1 MKKIISAFLSVIM
14 LVSLC
19 LLASC
24 NSTRPKDAGELFFDE
39 GGADRFTQ
47 SIIETMGIDTSD
59 KSITNADIT
68 ASGKS
73 LKAEY
78 GLSIDNLSV
87 SGFRLFAS
95 PVTINATA
103 LYDSASKSA
112 SGSLSYGYDTDSV
125 SLLYALDAKNALLK
139 LDGITDKY
147 VKVDL
152 SEIIAAAESS
162 AEVSAENSETS
173 SPFPALDPA
182 KVTETQAELTV
193 NGVTNKVRCLEYVI
207 KGEEL
212 ASIVHSFA
220 DALEKELASNEQ
232 LAMLITR
239 FDTEGK
245 ISAAFDKIRNYQPK
259 DSESVSIKRY
269 FDVNTPAGCE
279 LSVKLSDLSASAK
292 YITVSDENGIYAEFE
307 ATAADD
313 GKTVFSVTGSGS
325 SSKDGAFALE
335 ATVNAGDEPVKLK
348 LSGKTEK
355 TDAGKT
361 TTLELSVGSGAVSI
375 NIPTTVTVA
384 KSDSEGFDVTVST
397 EISIPSA
404 FSVKLSASCKLL
416 YTDDKPVLP
425 ADSEVGTE
433 TVEDVL
439 ASNEVNAAIMNK
451 LDKTIAVIRGLID
464 IGDNDFDSDF

>member
-1 MKKIISAFLSVIM
+1 MKKITSAFLSVIM

-78 GLSIDNLSV
+78 GLSLDNLSV

-245 ISAAFDKIRNYQPK
+245 IGAAFDKIRNYQPK

-279 LSVKLSDLSASAK
+279 LNAMLADVNVTAK
-292 YITVSDENGIYAEFE
+292 YIIVSDDKGTYAAFE
-307 ATAADD
+307 AKVTAE
-313 GKTVFSVTGSGS
+313 GETVSVTGSGS

-361 TTLELSVGSGAVSI
+361 TTLDLSVGSGAVSI

-404 FSVKLSASCKLL
+404 FSVKLSASCKLV

-451 LDKTIAVIRGLID
+451 LGKTIAVIRGLID
-464 IGDNDFDSDF
+464 IGDIDFDSGF

>member
-1 MKKIISAFLSVIM
+1 MKKITSAFLSVIM

-24 NSTRPKDAGELFFDE
+24 NSTQPKEAGELFFDE

-47 SIIETMGIDTSD
+47 SIMETMGIDTSD
-59 KSITNADIT
+59 KSITNADVT

-87 SGFRLFAS
+87 GGFRLFAS
-95 PVTINATA
+95 PVTINAAA

-162 AEVSAENSETS
+162 ADVSGAEAS
-173 SPFPALDPA
+173 FPSLDP
-182 KVTETQAELTV
+182 KNVTETEAELTV
-193 NGVTNKVRCLEYVI
+193 SGVTNKVRCLEYVI

-212 ASIVHSFA
+212 ASIVHSFP
-220 DALEKELASNEQ
+220 DMIEKELASNEQ

-239 FDTEGK
+239 FDPEGE
-245 ISAAFDKIRNYQPK
+245 IGAAFDKIRNYQPK

-279 LSVKLSDLSASAK
+279 LNVMIADVNVTVK
-292 YITVSDENGIYAEFE
+292 YTTVSDDKGVYAAFE
-307 ATAADD
+307 AKVTAE
-313 GKTVFSVTGSGS
+313 GETVFVTGSGS
-325 SSKDGAFALE
+325 SSKDGTFALE
-335 ATVNAGDEPVKLK
+335 VTVNAGDEPIKLK

-361 TTLELSVGSGAVSI
+361 TTLDLSVGSGAVSI

-404 FSVKLSASCKLL
+404 FSVKLSASCKLV

-451 LDKTIAVIRGLID
+451 LDKTIAVIRGLFSID
-464 IGDNDFDSDF
+464 DNDFDSGF

>member
-1 MKKIISAFLSVIM
+1 MKKITSAFLSVIM

-24 NSTRPKDAGELFFDE
+24 NSTQPKEAGELFFDE

-47 SIIETMGIDTSD
+47 SIMETMGIDTSD
-59 KSITNADIT
+59 KSITNADVT

-78 GLSIDNLSV
+78 GLSLDNLSV
-87 SGFRLFAS
+87 GGIRLFAS
-95 PVTINATA
+95 PVTINAAA

-125 SLLYALDAKNALLK
+125 SLLYALNTKNALLK

-162 AEVSAENSETS
+162 ADVSGAEAS
-173 SPFPALDPA
+173 FPSLDP
-182 KVTETQAELTV
+182 KNVTETEAELTV

-212 ASIVHSFA
+212 ASIVHSFP
-220 DALEKELASNEQ
+220 DMIEKELASNEQ

-239 FDTEGK
+239 FDPEGE
-245 ISAAFDKIRNYQPK
+245 IGAAFDKIRNYQPK

-279 LSVKLSDLSASAK
+279 LNVMIADVNVTVK
-292 YITVSDENGIYAEFE
+292 YTTVSDDKGVYAAFE
-307 ATAADD
+307 AKVTAE
-313 GKTVFSVTGSGS
+313 GETVSVTGSGS
-325 SSKDGAFALE
+325 SSKDGTFALE
-335 ATVNAGDEPVKLK
+335 VTVNADDEPIKLK

-361 TTLELSVGSGAVSI
+361 TTLDLSVGSGAVRI

-404 FSVKLSASCKLL
+404 FSVKLSASCKLV

-425 ADSEVGTE
+425 ADSEVSTE

-439 ASNEVNAAIMNK
+439 ASNEVNAALMNK
-451 LDKTIAVIRGLID
+451 LDKTIAVIRGLFSID
-464 IGDNDFDSDF
+464 DNDFDSGF

>member
-1 MKKIISAFLSVIM
+1 MKKITSAFLSVIM

-24 NSTRPKDAGELFFDE
+24 NSTQPKEAGELFFDE

-47 SIIETMGIDTSD
+47 SIMETMGIDTSD
-59 KSITNADIT
+59 KSITNADVT

-78 GLSIDNLSV
+78 GLSLDNLSV
-87 SGFRLFAS
+87 GGIRLFAS
-95 PVTINATA
+95 PVTINAAA

-125 SLLYALDAKNALLK
+125 SLLYALNTKNALLK

-162 AEVSAENSETS
+162 AYVSGAEASVPS
-173 SPFPALDPA
+173 LDP
-182 KVTETQAELTV
+182 KNVTETEAELTV

-212 ASIVHSFA
+212 ASIVHSFP
-220 DALEKELASNEQ
+220 DMIEKELASNEQ

-239 FDTEGK
+239 FDPEGE
-245 ISAAFDKIRNYQPK
+245 IGAAFDKTRNYQPK

-279 LSVKLSDLSASAK
+279 INVMIADVNVTVK
-292 YITVSDENGIYAEFE
+292 YTTVSDDKGVYAAFE
-307 ATAADD
+307 AKVTAE
-313 GKTVFSVTGSGS
+313 GETVSVTGSGS
-325 SSKDGAFALE
+325 SSKDGTFALE
-335 ATVNAGDEPVKLK
+335 VTVNAGDEPIKLK

-361 TTLELSVGSGAVSI
+361 TTLDLSVGSGAVSI

-404 FSVKLSASCKLL
+404 FSVKLSASCKLV

-451 LDKTIAVIRGLID
+451 LDKTIAVIRGLFSID
-464 IGDNDFDSDF
+464 DNDFDSGF

>member
-14 LVSLC
+14 LVSIC

-24 NSTRPKDAGELFFDE
+24 NSTQPKDAGELFFDE
-39 GGADRFTQ
+39 GGADRFAH

-59 KSITNADIT
+59 KSITNADVT

-87 SGFRLFAS
+87 GGVKLFNS
-95 PVTINATA
+95 PIALNATA

-162 AEVSAENSETS
+162 AEVSATEAF
-173 SPFPALDPA
+173 FPSLDP
-182 KVTETQAELTV
+182 KNVTETEAELTV
-193 NGVTNKVRCLEYVI
+193 NGVTNKVRCLEYVL

-245 ISAAFDKIRNYQPK
+245 IGAAFDKIRNYQPK

-279 LSVKLSDLSASAK
+279 LNAMLADVNVTAK
-292 YITVSDENGIYAEFE
+292 YTIVSDDKGTYAAFE
-307 ATAADD
+307 AKVTAE
-313 GKTVFSVTGSGS
+313 GETVSVTGSGS

-404 FSVKLSASCKLL
+404 FSVKLSASCKLV

-439 ASNEVNAAIMNK
+439 ASNEVTAALMNR
-451 LDKTIAVIRGLID
+451 LGKTIAVIRGLID
-464 IGDNDFDSDF
+464 IGDIDFDSGF

>member
-78 GLSIDNLSV
+78 GLSLDNLSV

-112 SGSLSYGYDTDSV
+112 SGSLSYGYATDSV

-245 ISAAFDKIRNYQPK
+245 IGAAFDKIRNYQPK
-259 DSESVSIKRY
+259 DNESVSIKRY

-279 LSVKLSDLSASAK
+279 LNAMLADVNVTAK
-292 YITVSDENGIYAEFE
+292 YTIVSDDKGTYAAFE
-307 ATAADD
+307 AKVTAE
-313 GKTVFSVTGSGS
+313 GETVSVTGSGS

-361 TTLELSVGSGAVSI
+361 TTLDLSVGSGAVSI

-404 FSVKLSASCKLL
+404 FSVKLSASCKLV

-439 ASNEVNAAIMNK
+439 ASNEVNAALMNR
-451 LDKTIAVIRGLID
+451 LGKTIAVIRGLFSID
-464 IGDNDFDSDF
+464 DNDFDSDF

>member
-24 NSTRPKDAGELFFDE
+24 NSTQPKDAGELFFDE
-39 GGADRFTQ
+39 GGADRFAQ

-59 KSITNADIT
+59 KSITNADVT

-78 GLSIDNLSV
+78 GLSLDNLSV

-95 PVTINATA
+95 PITINATA

-125 SLLYALDAKNALLK
+125 SLLYALDAKNALMK

-245 ISAAFDKIRNYQPK
+245 IGAAFDKIRNYQPK
-259 DSESVSIKRY
+259 DNESVSIKRY

-279 LSVKLSDLSASAK
+279 LNAMLADVNATAK
-292 YITVSDENGIYAEFE
+292 YTIVSDDKGTYAAFE
-307 ATAADD
+307 AKVTAE
-313 GKTVFSVTGSGS
+313 GETVSVTGSGS

-361 TTLELSVGSGAVSI
+361 TTLDLSVGSGAVSI

-404 FSVKLSASCKLL
+404 FSVKLSASCKLV

-439 ASNEVNAAIMNK
+439 ASNEVNAALMNR
-451 LDKTIAVIRGLID
+451 LGKTIAVIRGLFSID
-464 IGDNDFDSDF
+464 DNDFDSDF

>member
-1 MKKIISAFLSVIM
+1 MKKITSAFLSVIM

-24 NSTRPKDAGELFFDE
+24 NSTQPKEAGELFFDE

-59 KSITNADIT
+59 KSITNADVT

-87 SGFRLFAS
+87 SGFRLFDS

-125 SLLYALDAKNALLK
+125 SLLYALNTKNALLK

-162 AEVSAENSETS
+162 AESSTENSETS

-182 KVTETQAELTV
+182 KVTETQTELTV
-193 NGVTNKVRCLEYVI
+193 NGVTNKVRCLEYLI
-207 KGEEL
+207 G
-212 ASIVHSFA
+212 S
-220 DALEKELASNEQ
+220 KELADAVHSVADIIENELKGNNI
-232 LAMLITR
+232 LAELLKR
-239 FDTEGK
+239 ADGK
-245 ISAAFDKIRNYQPK
+245 IEIADFLTKLRRYQPNEG
-259 DSESVSIKRY
+259 DFISVKRY
-269 FDVNTPAGCE
+269 FDVNTPVGCE
-279 LSVKLSDLSASAK
+279 LNAMIADVNVTVK
-292 YITVSDENGIYAEFE
+292 YTTVSDDKGVYAAFE
-307 ATAADD
+307 AKVTAE
-313 GKTVFSVTGSGS
+313 GETVFVTGSGS
-325 SSKDGAFALE
+325 SSKDGTFALE
-335 ATVNAGDEPVKLK
+335 VTVNAGDEPIKLK

-361 TTLELSVGSGAVSI
+361 TTLDLSVGSGAVSI

-404 FSVKLSASCKLL
+404 FSVKLSASCKLV

-451 LDKTIAVIRGLID
+451 LDKTIAVIRGLFSID
-464 IGDNDFDSDF
+464 DNDFDSGF

>member
-24 NSTRPKDAGELFFDE
+24 NSTQPKDAGELFFDE
-39 GGADRFTQ
+39 GGADRFAH

-59 KSITNADIT
+59 KSITNADVT

-78 GLSIDNLSV
+78 GLSIDDLSV

-245 ISAAFDKIRNYQPK
+245 IGAAFDKIRNYQPK
-259 DSESVSIKRY
+259 DNESVSIKRY

-279 LSVKLSDLSASAK
+279 LNAMLADVNVTAK
-292 YITVSDENGIYAEFE
+292 YTIVSDDKGTYAAFE
-307 ATAADD
+307 AKVTAE
-313 GKTVFSVTGSGS
+313 GETVSVTGSGS

-361 TTLELSVGSGAVSI
+361 TTLDLSVGSGAVSI
-375 NIPTTVTVA
+375 NIPATVTVA

-404 FSVKLSASCKLL
+404 FSVKLSASCKLV

-439 ASNEVNAAIMNK
+439 ASNEVNAALMNR
-451 LDKTIAVIRGLID
+451 LGKTIAVIRGLISID
-464 IGDNDFDSDF
+464 DNDFDSDF

>member
-1 MKKIISAFLSVIM
+1 MKKITSAFLSVIM

-59 KSITNADIT
+59 KSITNADVT

-125 SLLYALDAKNALLK
+125 SLLYALDAKNALMK

-279 LSVKLSDLSASAK
+279 LNAMLADVNVTAK
-292 YITVSDENGIYAEFE
+292 YTIVSDDKGTYAAFE
-307 ATAADD
+307 AKVTAE
-313 GKTVFSVTGSGS
+313 GETVSVTGSGS

-355 TDAGKT
+355 TYAGKT
-361 TTLELSVGSGAVSI
+361 TTLDLSVGSGAVSI

-404 FSVKLSASCKLL
+404 FSVKLSASCKLV

-439 ASNEVNAAIMNK
+439 ASNEVNAALMNR
-451 LDKTIAVIRGLID
+451 LGKTIAVIRGLFSID
-464 IGDNDFDSDF
+464 DNDFDSDF

>member
-1 MKKIISAFLSVIM
+1 MKKITSAFLSVIM

-59 KSITNADIT
+59 KSITNADVT

-78 GLSIDNLSV
+78 GLSLDDLSV
-87 SGFRLFAS
+87 GGFRLFAS
-95 PVTINATA
+95 PVTINAAA

-162 AEVSAENSETS
+162 ADVSGAEAS
-173 SPFPALDPA
+173 FPSLDP
-182 KVTETQAELTV
+182 KNVTETEAELTV
-193 NGVTNKVRCLEYVI
+193 SGVTNKVRCLEYVI

-212 ASIVHSFA
+212 ASIVHSFP
-220 DALEKELASNEQ
+220 DMIEKELASNEQ

-239 FDTEGK
+239 FDPEGE
-245 ISAAFDKIRNYQPK
+245 IGAAFDKIRNYQPK

-279 LSVKLSDLSASAK
+279 LNVMIADVNVTVK
-292 YITVSDENGIYAEFE
+292 YTTVSDDKGVYAAFE
-307 ATAADD
+307 AKVTAE
-313 GKTVFSVTGSGS
+313 GETVSVTGSGS
-325 SSKDGAFALE
+325 SSKDGTFALE
-335 ATVNAGDEPVKLK
+335 VTVNAGDEPIKLK

-361 TTLELSVGSGAVSI
+361 TTLDLSVGSGAVSI

-404 FSVKLSASCKLL
+404 FSVKLSASCKLV

-451 LDKTIAVIRGLID
+451 LDKTIAVIRGLFSID
-464 IGDNDFDSDF
+464 DNDFDSGF

>member
-1 MKKIISAFLSVIM
+1 MKKITSAFLSVIM

-24 NSTRPKDAGELFFDE
+24 NSTQPKDAGELFFDE

-59 KSITNADIT
+59 KSITNADVT

-78 GLSIDNLSV
+78 GLSLDNLSV
-87 SGFRLFAS
+87 GGFRLFAS

-125 SLLYALDAKNALLK
+125 SLLYALYAKNALLK

-162 AEVSAENSETS
+162 AESSTENSETS

-182 KVTETQAELTV
+182 KVTETQTELTV

-212 ASIVHSFA
+212 ASIVHSFP
-220 DALEKELASNEQ
+220 DMIEKELASNEQ

-239 FDTEGK
+239 FDPEGK
-245 ISAAFDKIRNYQPK
+245 IDAAFDKIRNYQPK

-279 LSVKLSDLSASAK
+279 LNVMIADVNVTVK
-292 YITVSDENGIYAEFE
+292 YTTVSDDKGVYAAFE
-307 ATAADD
+307 AKVTAEDE
-313 GKTVFSVTGSGS
+313 TVSVTGSGS
-325 SSKDGAFALE
+325 SSKDGTFALE
-335 ATVNAGDEPVKLK
+335 VTVNAGDEPIKLK

-361 TTLELSVGSGAVSI
+361 TTLDLSVGSGAVSI

-404 FSVKLSASCKLL
+404 FSVKLSASCKLV

-439 ASNEVNAAIMNK
+439 ASNELNAAIMNK
-451 LDKTIAVIRGLID
+451 LDKTIAVIRGLFSID
-464 IGDNDFDSDF
+464 DNDFDSGF

>member
-1 MKKIISAFLSVIM
+1 MKKITSAFLSVIM

-24 NSTRPKDAGELFFDE
+24 NSTQPKDAGELFFDE

-47 SIIETMGIDTSD
+47 SIMETMGIDTSD
-59 KSITNADIT
+59 KSITNADVT

-78 GLSIDNLSV
+78 GLSLDNLSV
-87 SGFRLFAS
+87 GGFRLFDS

-162 AEVSAENSETS
+162 ADVSGAEAS
-173 SPFPALDPA
+173 FPSLDP
-182 KVTETQAELTV
+182 KNVTETEAELTV

-212 ASIVHSFA
+212 ASIVHSFP
-220 DALEKELASNEQ
+220 DMIEKELTSNEQ

-239 FDTEGK
+239 FDPEGE
-245 ISAAFDKIRNYQPK
+245 IGAAFDKIRNYQPK

-279 LSVKLSDLSASAK
+279 LNVMIADVNVTVK
-292 YITVSDENGIYAEFE
+292 YTTVSDDKGVYAEFE
-307 ATAADD
+307 AKVTAE
-313 GKTVFSVTGSGS
+313 GETVFVTGSGS
-325 SSKDGAFALE
+325 SSKDGTFALE
-335 ATVNAGDEPVKLK
+335 VTVNADDEPIKLK

-361 TTLELSVGSGAVSI
+361 TTLDLSVGSGAVSI

-404 FSVKLSASCKLL
+404 FSVKLSASCKLV

-451 LDKTIAVIRGLID
+451 LDKTIAVIRGLFSID
-464 IGDNDFDSDF
+464 DNDFDSGF

>member
-24 NSTRPKDAGELFFDE
+24 NSTQPKDAGELFFDE

-125 SLLYALDAKNALLK
+125 SLLYALDAKNALMK

-279 LSVKLSDLSASAK
+279 LNAMLADVNVTAK
-292 YITVSDENGIYAEFE
+292 YTIVSDDKGTYAAFE
-307 ATAADD
+307 AKVTAE
-313 GKTVFSVTGSGS
+313 GETVSVTGSGS

-451 LDKTIAVIRGLID
+451 LDKTIAVIRELFSID
-464 IGDNDFDSDF
+464 DNDFDSDF

>member
-1 MKKIISAFLSVIM
+1 MKKITSAFLSVIM

-24 NSTRPKDAGELFFDE
+24 NSTQPKEAGELFFDE

-47 SIIETMGIDTSD
+47 SIMETMGIDTSD
-59 KSITNADIT
+59 KSITNADVT

-78 GLSIDNLSV
+78 GLSLDNLSV
-87 SGFRLFAS
+87 GGIRLFAS
-95 PVTINATA
+95 PVTINAAA

-162 AEVSAENSETS
+162 ADVSGAEAS
-173 SPFPALDPA
+173 FPSLDP
-182 KVTETQAELTV
+182 KNVTETEAELTV
-193 NGVTNKVRCLEYVI
+193 SGVTNKVRCLEYVI

-212 ASIVHSFA
+212 ASIVHSFP
-220 DALEKELASNEQ
+220 DMIEKELASNEQ

-239 FDTEGK
+239 FDPEGE
-245 ISAAFDKIRNYQPK
+245 IGAAFDKIRNYQPK

-279 LSVKLSDLSASAK
+279 LNVMIADVNVTVK
-292 YITVSDENGIYAEFE
+292 YTTVSDDKGVYAAFE
-307 ATAADD
+307 AKVTAE
-313 GKTVFSVTGSGS
+313 GETVFVTGSGS
-325 SSKDGAFALE
+325 SSKDGTFALE
-335 ATVNAGDEPVKLK
+335 VTVNAGDEPIKLK

-361 TTLELSVGSGAVSI
+361 TTLDLSVGSGAVSI

-404 FSVKLSASCKLL
+404 FSVKLSASCKLV

-451 LDKTIAVIRGLID
+451 LDKTIAVIRGLFSID
-464 IGDNDFDSDF
+464 DNDFDSGF

>member
-24 NSTRPKDAGELFFDE
+24 NSTQPKDAGELFFDE
-39 GGADRFTQ
+39 GGADRFAQ

-59 KSITNADIT
+59 KSITNADVT

-78 GLSIDNLSV
+78 GLSLDNLSV
-87 SGFRLFAS
+87 GGFRLFAS
-95 PVTINATA
+95 PVTINAAA

-162 AEVSAENSETS
+162 ADVSGAEAS
-173 SPFPALDPA
+173 FPSLDP
-182 KVTETQAELTV
+182 KNVTETEAELTV

-212 ASIVHSFA
+212 ASIVHSFP
-220 DALEKELASNEQ
+220 DMIEKELASNEQ

-239 FDTEGK
+239 FDPDGEIG
-245 ISAAFDKIRNYQPK
+245 AAFDKIRNYQPK

-279 LSVKLSDLSASAK
+279 LNVMIADVNVTVK
-292 YITVSDENGIYAEFE
+292 YTTVSDDKGVYAAFE
-307 ATAADD
+307 AKVTAE
-313 GKTVFSVTGSGS
+313 GENVSVTGSGS
-325 SSKDGAFALE
+325 SSKDGTFALE
-335 ATVNAGDEPVKLK
+335 VTVNAGDEPIKLK

-361 TTLELSVGSGAVSI
+361 TTLDLSVGSGAVSI

-384 KSDSEGFDVTVST
+384 KSDSEGFDITVST

-404 FSVKLSASCKLL
+404 FSVKLSASCKLV

-451 LDKTIAVIRGLID
+451 LDKTIAVIRGLFSID
-464 IGDNDFDSDF
+464 DNDFDSGF

>member
-1 MKKIISAFLSVIM
+1 MKKITSAFLSVIM

-24 NSTRPKDAGELFFDE
+24 NSTQPKDAGELFFDE

-78 GLSIDNLSV
+78 GLSLDNLSV

-125 SLLYALDAKNALLK
+125 SLLYALDAKNALMK

-182 KVTETQAELTV
+182 KVTEAQAELTV

-245 ISAAFDKIRNYQPK
+245 IGAAFDKIRNYQPK
-259 DSESVSIKRY
+259 DNESVSIKRY

-279 LSVKLSDLSASAK
+279 LNAMLADVNATAK
-292 YITVSDENGIYAEFE
+292 YTIVSDDKGTYAAFE
-307 ATAADD
+307 AKVTAE
-313 GKTVFSVTGSGS
+313 GETVSVTGSGS

-361 TTLELSVGSGAVSI
+361 TTLDLSVGSGAVSI
-375 NIPTTVTVA
+375 NIPATVTVA

-404 FSVKLSASCKLL
+404 FSVKLSASCKLV

-439 ASNEVNAAIMNK
+439 ASNEVNAALMNR
-451 LDKTIAVIRGLID
+451 LGKTIAVIRGLFSID
-464 IGDNDFDSDF
+464 DNDFDSDF

>member
-1 MKKIISAFLSVIM
+1 MKKITSAFLSVIM

-24 NSTRPKDAGELFFDE
+24 NSTQPKDAGELFFDE

-59 KSITNADIT
+59 KSITNADVT

-87 SGFRLFAS
+87 GGVKLFNS
-95 PVTINATA
+95 PIALNATA
-103 LYDSASKSA
+103 LYDSASKAA
-112 SGSLSYGYDTDSV
+112 SGSLCYGYDTDSV

-162 AEVSAENSETS
+162 AEVSATEAF
-173 SPFPALDPA
+173 FPSLDP
-182 KVTETQAELTV
+182 KNVTETEAELTV

-245 ISAAFDKIRNYQPK
+245 IGAAFDKIRNYQPK
-259 DSESVSIKRY
+259 DNESVSIKRY

-279 LSVKLSDLSASAK
+279 LNAMLADVNVTAK
-292 YITVSDENGIYAEFE
+292 YTIVSDDKGTYAAFE
-307 ATAADD
+307 AKVTAE
-313 GKTVFSVTGSGS
+313 GETVSVTGSGS

-397 EISIPSA
+397 EISIPST
-404 FSVKLSASCKLL
+404 FSVKLSASCKLV

-439 ASNEVNAAIMNK
+439 ASNEVTAALMNR
-451 LDKTIAVIRGLID
+451 LGKTIAVIRGLID
-464 IGDNDFDSDF
+464 TGDIVFDSGF

>member
-1 MKKIISAFLSVIM
+1 MKKITSAFLSVIM

-24 NSTRPKDAGELFFDE
+24 NSTQPKDAGELFFDE

-47 SIIETMGIDTSD
+47 SIMETMGIDTSD
-59 KSITNADIT
+59 KSITNADVT

-78 GLSIDNLSV
+78 GLSIDNMSV
-87 SGFRLFAS
+87 GGFQLFAS

-162 AEVSAENSETS
+162 ADVSGAEAS
-173 SPFPALDPA
+173 FPSLDP
-182 KVTETQAELTV
+182 KNVTETEAELTV

-212 ASIVHSFA
+212 ASIVHSFP
-220 DALEKELASNEQ
+220 DMIEKELASNEQ

-239 FDTEGK
+239 FDPEGE
-245 ISAAFDKIRNYQPK
+245 IGAAFDKIRNYQPK

-279 LSVKLSDLSASAK
+279 LNVMIADVNVTVK
-292 YITVSDENGIYAEFE
+292 YTTVSDDKGVYAAFE
-307 ATAADD
+307 AKVTAE
-313 GKTVFSVTGSGS
+313 GETVSVTGSGS
-325 SSKDGAFALE
+325 SSKDGTFALE
-335 ATVNAGDEPVKLK
+335 VTVNADDEPIKLK

-361 TTLELSVGSGAVSI
+361 TTLDLSVGSGAVSI

-404 FSVKLSASCKLL
+404 FSVKLSASCKLV

-451 LDKTIAVIRGLID
+451 LDKTIAVIRGLFSID
-464 IGDNDFDSDF
+464 DNDFDSGF

>member
-59 KSITNADIT
+59 KSITNADVT

-220 DALEKELASNEQ
+220 DALEKELVSNEQ

-279 LSVKLSDLSASAK
+279 LNAMLADVNVTAK
-292 YITVSDENGIYAEFE
+292 YTIVSDDKGTYAAFE
-307 ATAADD
+307 AKVTAE
-313 GKTVFSVTGSGS
+313 GETVSVTGSGS

-451 LDKTIAVIRGLID
+451 LDKTIAVIRGLFSID
-464 IGDNDFDSDF
+464 DNDFDSDF

>member
-1 MKKIISAFLSVIM
+1 MKKITSAFLSVIM

-24 NSTRPKDAGELFFDE
+24 NSTQPKEAGELFFDE

-47 SIIETMGIDTSD
+47 SIMETMGIDTSD
-59 KSITNADIT
+59 KSITNADVT

-78 GLSIDNLSV
+78 GLSLDDLSV
-87 SGFRLFAS
+87 GGFRLFAS

-125 SLLYALDAKNALLK
+125 SLLYALNTKNALLK

-162 AEVSAENSETS
+162 ADVSGAEAS
-173 SPFPALDPA
+173 FPSLDP
-182 KVTETQAELTV
+182 KNVTETEAELTV

-212 ASIVHSFA
+212 ASIVHSFP
-220 DALEKELASNEQ
+220 DMIEKELASNEQ

-239 FDTEGK
+239 FDPEGE
-245 ISAAFDKIRNYQPK
+245 IGAAFDKIRNYQPK

-279 LSVKLSDLSASAK
+279 LNVMIADVNVTVK
-292 YITVSDENGIYAEFE
+292 YTTVSDDKGVYAAFE
-307 ATAADD
+307 AKVTAE
-313 GKTVFSVTGSGS
+313 GETVFVTGSGS
-325 SSKDGAFALE
+325 SSKDGTFALE
-335 ATVNAGDEPVKLK
+335 VTVNAGDEPIKLK

-361 TTLELSVGSGAVSI
+361 TTLDLSVGSGAVSI

-404 FSVKLSASCKLL
+404 FSVKLSASCKLV

-451 LDKTIAVIRGLID
+451 LDKTIAVIRGLFSID
-464 IGDNDFDSDF
+464 DNDFDSGF

>member
-24 NSTRPKDAGELFFDE
+24 NSTQPKDAGELFFDE

-245 ISAAFDKIRNYQPK
+245 IGAAFDKIRNYQPK
-259 DSESVSIKRY
+259 DNESVSIKRY

-279 LSVKLSDLSASAK
+279 LNAMLADVNVTAK
-292 YITVSDENGIYAEFE
+292 YTIVSDDKGTYAAFE
-307 ATAADD
+307 AKVTAE
-313 GKTVFSVTGSGS
+313 GETVSVTGSGS

-361 TTLELSVGSGAVSI
+361 TTLDLSVGSGAVSI

-404 FSVKLSASCKLL
+404 FSVKLSASCKLV

-439 ASNEVNAAIMNK
+439 ASNEVNAALMNK
-451 LDKTIAVIRGLID
+451 LGKTIAVIRGLISID
-464 IGDNDFDSDF
+464 DNDFDSDF

>member
-1 MKKIISAFLSVIM
+1 M
-14 LVSLC
+14 
-19 LLASC
+19 
-24 NSTRPKDAGELFFDE
+24 
-39 GGADRFTQ
+39 
-47 SIIETMGIDTSD
+47 
-59 KSITNADIT
+59 
-68 ASGKS
+68 
-73 LKAEY
+73 
-78 GLSIDNLSV
+78 
-87 SGFRLFAS
+87 
-95 PVTINATA
+95 
-103 LYDSASKSA
+103 
-112 SGSLSYGYDTDSV
+112 
-125 SLLYALDAKNALLK
+125 DAKNALLK

-279 LSVKLSDLSASAK
+279 LNAMLADVNVTAK
-292 YITVSDENGIYAEFE
+292 YTIVSDDKGTYAAFE
-307 ATAADD
+307 AKVTAE
-313 GKTVFSVTGSGS
+313 GETVSVTGSGS

-361 TTLELSVGSGAVSI
+361 TTLDLSVGSGAVSI
-375 NIPTTVTVA
+375 NIPATVTVA

-397 EISIPSA
+397 EISIPSS
-404 FSVKLSASCKLL
+404 FSVKLSASCKLV

-439 ASNEVNAAIMNK
+439 ASNEVTAALMNR
-451 LDKTIAVIRGLID
+451 LGKTIAVIRGLID
-464 IGDNDFDSDF
+464 IGDIDFDSGF

>member
-59 KSITNADIT
+59 KSITNADVT

-95 PVTINATA
+95 PVTIKATA

-279 LSVKLSDLSASAK
+279 LNAMLADVNVTAK
-292 YITVSDENGIYAEFE
+292 YTIVSDDKGTYAAFE
-307 ATAADD
+307 AKVTAE
-313 GKTVFSVTGSGS
+313 GETVSVTGSGS

-451 LDKTIAVIRGLID
+451 LDKTIAVIRGLFSID
-464 IGDNDFDSDF
+464 DNDFDSDF

>member
-24 NSTRPKDAGELFFDE
+24 NSTQPKDAGELFFDE
-39 GGADRFTQ
+39 GGADRFAQ

-59 KSITNADIT
+59 KSIPNADVH

-73 LKAEY
+73 LKAED
-78 GLSIDNLSV
+78 GLSLDNLSV

-125 SLLYALDAKNALLK
+125 SLLYALDAKNALMK

-245 ISAAFDKIRNYQPK
+245 IGAAFDKIRNYQPK
-259 DSESVSIKRY
+259 DNESVSIKRY

-279 LSVKLSDLSASAK
+279 LNAMLADVNVTAK
-292 YITVSDENGIYAEFE
+292 YTIVSDDKGTYAAFE
-307 ATAADD
+307 AKVTAE
-313 GKTVFSVTGSGS
+313 GETVSVTGSGS

-361 TTLELSVGSGAVSI
+361 TTLDLSVGSGAVSI
-375 NIPTTVTVA
+375 NIPATVTVA

-404 FSVKLSASCKLL
+404 FSVKLSASCKLV

-451 LDKTIAVIRGLID
+451 LGKTIAVIRGLID
-464 IGDNDFDSDF
+464 IGDIDFDSGF

>member
-1 MKKIISAFLSVIM
+1 MKKITSAFLSVIM

-59 KSITNADIT
+59 KSITNADVT

-78 GLSIDNLSV
+78 GLSLDNLSV

-259 DSESVSIKRY
+259 DNESVSIKRY

-279 LSVKLSDLSASAK
+279 LNAMLADVNVTAK
-292 YITVSDENGIYAEFE
+292 YTIVSDDKGTYAAFE
-307 ATAADD
+307 AKVTAE
-313 GKTVFSVTGSGS
+313 GETVSVTGSGS

-361 TTLELSVGSGAVSI
+361 TTLDLSVGSGAVSI
-375 NIPTTVTVA
+375 NIPATVTVA

-404 FSVKLSASCKLL
+404 FSVKLSASCKLV

-439 ASNEVNAAIMNK
+439 ASNEVNAALMNR
-451 LDKTIAVIRGLID
+451 LGKTIAVIRGLID

>member
-1 MKKIISAFLSVIM
+1 MKKITSAFLSVIM

-24 NSTRPKDAGELFFDE
+24 NSTQPKEAGELFFDE

-47 SIIETMGIDTSD
+47 SIMETMGIDTSD
-59 KSITNADIT
+59 KSITNADVT

-78 GLSIDNLSV
+78 GLSLDNLSV
-87 SGFRLFAS
+87 GGFRLFAS

-125 SLLYALDAKNALLK
+125 SLLYALNTKNALLK

-162 AEVSAENSETS
+162 TENSETS

-182 KVTETQAELTV
+182 KVTETQTELTV

-212 ASIVHSFA
+212 ASIVHSFP
-220 DALEKELASNEQ
+220 DMIEKELASNEQ

-239 FDTEGK
+239 FDPEGE
-245 ISAAFDKIRNYQPK
+245 IGAAFDKIRNYQPK

-269 FDVNTPAGCE
+269 FDVNTPVGCE
-279 LSVKLSDLSASAK
+279 LNAMLADVNVTVK
-292 YITVSDENGIYAEFE
+292 YTTVSDDKGVYAAFE
-307 ATAADD
+307 AKVTAE
-313 GKTVFSVTGSGS
+313 GETVSVTGSGS

-348 LSGKTEK
+348 LSGKDEK

-361 TTLELSVGSGAVSI
+361 TTLDLSVGSGAVSI

-384 KSDSEGFDVTVST
+384 KSDSEGFYVTVST
-397 EISIPSA
+397 EISIPST
-404 FSVKLSASCKLL
+404 FFVKLSASCKLL

-451 LDKTIAVIRGLID
+451 LDKTIAVIRGLFSID
-464 IGDNDFDSDF
+464 DNDFDSGF

>member
-1 MKKIISAFLSVIM
+1 MKKITSAFLSVIM

-24 NSTRPKDAGELFFDE
+24 NSTRPKDADELFFDE

-47 SIIETMGIDTSD
+47 SIMETMGIDTSD
-59 KSITNADIT
+59 KSITNADVT

-78 GLSIDNLSV
+78 GLSLDNLSV
-87 SGFRLFAS
+87 GGFRLFDS

-125 SLLYALDAKNALLK
+125 SLLYALNTKNALLK

-152 SEIIAAAESS
+152 SEIIASAESS
-162 AEVSAENSETS
+162 ADVSGAEAS
-173 SPFPALDPA
+173 FPSLDPA
-182 KVTETQAELTV
+182 KVTETQTELTV

-212 ASIVHSFA
+212 ASIVHSFP
-220 DALEKELASNEQ
+220 DMIEKELASNEQ

-239 FDTEGK
+239 FDPEGE
-245 ISAAFDKIRNYQPK
+245 IGAAFDKIRNYQPK

-279 LSVKLSDLSASAK
+279 LNAMIADVNVTVK
-292 YITVSDENGIYAEFE
+292 YTTVSDDKGVYAAFE
-307 ATAADD
+307 AKVTAE
-313 GKTVFSVTGSGS
+313 GENVSVTGSGS
-325 SSKDGAFALE
+325 SSKDGTFALE
-335 ATVNAGDEPVKLK
+335 VTVNAGDEPIKLK

-361 TTLELSVGSGAVSI
+361 TTLDLSVGSGAVSI

-404 FSVKLSASCKLL
+404 FSVKLSASCKLV

-439 ASNEVNAAIMNK
+439 SSNEVNAAIMNK
-451 LDKTIAVIRGLID
+451 LDKTIAVIRGLFSID
-464 IGDNDFDSDF
+464 DNDFDSGF

>member
-1 MKKIISAFLSVIM
+1 MKKITSAFLSVIM

-24 NSTRPKDAGELFFDE
+24 NSTQPKEAGELFFDE

-47 SIIETMGIDTSD
+47 SIMETMGIDTSD
-59 KSITNADIT
+59 KSITNADVT

-78 GLSIDNLSV
+78 GLSLDNLSV
-87 SGFRLFAS
+87 GGIRLFAS
-95 PVTINATA
+95 PVTINAAA

-162 AEVSAENSETS
+162 ADVSGAEAS
-173 SPFPALDPA
+173 FPSLDP
-182 KVTETQAELTV
+182 KNVTETEAELTV
-193 NGVTNKVRCLEYVI
+193 SGVTNKVRCLEYVI

-212 ASIVHSFA
+212 ASIVHSFP
-220 DALEKELASNEQ
+220 DMIEKELASNEQ

-239 FDTEGK
+239 FDPEGE
-245 ISAAFDKIRNYQPK
+245 IGAAFDKIRNYQPK

-279 LSVKLSDLSASAK
+279 LNVMIADVNVTVK
-292 YITVSDENGIYAEFE
+292 YTTVSDDKGVYAAFE
-307 ATAADD
+307 AKVTAE
-313 GKTVFSVTGSGS
+313 GETVSVTGSGS
-325 SSKDGAFALE
+325 NSKDGTFALE
-335 ATVNAGDEPVKLK
+335 VTVNAGDEPIKLK

-361 TTLELSVGSGAVSI
+361 TTLDLSVGSGAVSI

-404 FSVKLSASCKLL
+404 FSVKLSASCKLV

-451 LDKTIAVIRGLID
+451 LDKTIAVIRGLFSID
-464 IGDNDFDSDF
+464 DNDFDSGF

>member
-1 MKKIISAFLSVIM
+1 MKKITSAFLSVIM
-14 LVSLC
+14 LISLC

-24 NSTRPKDAGELFFDE
+24 NSTQPKDAGELFFDE
-39 GGADRFTQ
+39 GGADRFAQ

-78 GLSIDNLSV
+78 GLSLDNLSV

-125 SLLYALDAKNALLK
+125 SLLYALDAKNALMK

-245 ISAAFDKIRNYQPK
+245 IGAAFDKIRNYQPK
-259 DSESVSIKRY
+259 DNESVSIKRY

-279 LSVKLSDLSASAK
+279 LNAMLADVNVTAK
-292 YITVSDENGIYAEFE
+292 YTIVSDDKGTYAAFE
-307 ATAADD
+307 AKVTAE
-313 GKTVFSVTGSGS
+313 GETVSVTGSGS

-361 TTLELSVGSGAVSI
+361 TTLDLSVGSGAVSI
-375 NIPTTVTVA
+375 NIPATVTVA

-404 FSVKLSASCKLL
+404 FSVKLSASCKLV

-439 ASNEVNAAIMNK
+439 ASNEVNAALMNR
-451 LDKTIAVIRGLID
+451 LGKTIAVIRGLID

>member
-1 MKKIISAFLSVIM
+1 MKKITSAFLSVIM

-39 GGADRFTQ
+39 GGADRFAQ

-59 KSITNADIT
+59 KSITNADVT

-78 GLSIDNLSV
+78 GLSLDNLSV

-173 SPFPALDPA
+173 SSFPALDPA

-245 ISAAFDKIRNYQPK
+245 IGAAFDKIRNYQPK
-259 DSESVSIKRY
+259 DNESVSIKRY

-279 LSVKLSDLSASAK
+279 LNAMLADVNVTAK
-292 YITVSDENGIYAEFE
+292 YTIVSDDKGTYAAFE
-307 ATAADD
+307 AKVTAE
-313 GKTVFSVTGSGS
+313 GETVSVTGSGS

-361 TTLELSVGSGAVSI
+361 TTLDLSVGSGAVSI

-404 FSVKLSASCKLL
+404 FSVKLSASCKLV

-439 ASNEVNAAIMNK
+439 ASNEVTAALMNR
-451 LDKTIAVIRGLID
+451 LGKTIAVIRGLID
-464 IGDNDFDSDF
+464 IGDIDFDSGF

>member
-1 MKKIISAFLSVIM
+1 MKKITSAFLGVIM

-24 NSTRPKDAGELFFDE
+24 NSTQPKDAGELFFDE
-39 GGADRFTQ
+39 GGADRFAH

-59 KSITNADIT
+59 KSITNADVT

-87 SGFRLFAS
+87 GGIRLFAS

-162 AEVSAENSETS
+162 AEVSATEAF
-173 SPFPALDPA
+173 FPSLDP
-182 KVTETQAELTV
+182 KNVTETEAELTV

-245 ISAAFDKIRNYQPK
+245 IGAAFDKIRNYQPK
-259 DSESVSIKRY
+259 DNESVSIKRY

-279 LSVKLSDLSASAK
+279 LNAMLADVNVTAK
-292 YITVSDENGIYAEFE
+292 YTIVSDDKGTYAAFE
-307 ATAADD
+307 AKVTAE
-313 GKTVFSVTGSGS
+313 GKTVSVTGSGS

-404 FSVKLSASCKLL
+404 FSVKLSASCKLV

-439 ASNEVNAAIMNK
+439 ASNEVNAALMNR
-451 LDKTIAVIRGLID
+451 LGKTIAVIRGLID
-464 IGDNDFDSDF
+464 IGDIDFDSGF

>member
-59 KSITNADIT
+59 KSITNADVT

-245 ISAAFDKIRNYQPK
+245 IGAAFDKIRNYQPK
-259 DSESVSIKRY
+259 DNESVSIKRY

-279 LSVKLSDLSASAK
+279 LNAMLADVNVTAK
-292 YITVSDENGIYAEFE
+292 YTIVSDDKGTYAAFE
-307 ATAADD
+307 AKVTAE
-313 GKTVFSVTGSGS
+313 GKTVSVTGSGS

-404 FSVKLSASCKLL
+404 FSVKLSASCKLV

-439 ASNEVNAAIMNK
+439 ASNEVNAALMNR
-451 LDKTIAVIRGLID
+451 LGKTIAVIRGLID
-464 IGDNDFDSDF
+464 IGDIDFDSGF

>member
-1 MKKIISAFLSVIM
+1 MKKITSAFLSVIM

-24 NSTRPKDAGELFFDE
+24 NSTQPKDAGELFFDE

-47 SIIETMGIDTSD
+47 SIMETMGIDTSD
-59 KSITNADIT
+59 KSITNADVT

-78 GLSIDNLSV
+78 GLSLDNLSV
-87 SGFRLFAS
+87 GGFRLFDS
-95 PVTINATA
+95 PVTINAAA

-125 SLLYALDAKNALLK
+125 SLLYALNTKNALLK

-162 AEVSAENSETS
+162 ADVSGAEAS
-173 SPFPALDPA
+173 FPSLDPA
-182 KVTETQAELTV
+182 KVTETQTELTV

-212 ASIVHSFA
+212 ASIVHSFP
-220 DALEKELASNEQ
+220 DMIEKELASNEQ

-239 FDTEGK
+239 FDPEGE
-245 ISAAFDKIRNYQPK
+245 IGAAFDKIRNYQPK

-279 LSVKLSDLSASAK
+279 LNVMIADVNVTVK
-292 YITVSDENGIYAEFE
+292 YTTVSDDKGVYAAFE
-307 ATAADD
+307 AKVTAE
-313 GKTVFSVTGSGS
+313 GETVSVTGSGS
-325 SSKDGAFALE
+325 SSKDGTFALE
-335 ATVNAGDEPVKLK
+335 VTVNAGDEPIKLK

-361 TTLELSVGSGAVSI
+361 TTLDLSVGSGAVSI

-404 FSVKLSASCKLL
+404 FSVKLSASCKLV

-425 ADSEVGTE
+425 ADSEVSTE

-439 ASNEVNAAIMNK
+439 ASNEVNAALMNK
-451 LDKTIAVIRGLID
+451 LDKTIAVIRGLFSID
-464 IGDNDFDSDF
+464 DNDFDSGF

>member
-1 MKKIISAFLSVIM
+1 MKKITSAFLSVIM

-24 NSTRPKDAGELFFDE
+24 NSTQPKDAGELFFDE
-39 GGADRFTQ
+39 GGADRFAH

-59 KSITNADIT
+59 KSITNADVT

-87 SGFRLFAS
+87 GGVKLFNS
-95 PVTINATA
+95 PIALNATA

-162 AEVSAENSETS
+162 AEVSATEAF
-173 SPFPALDPA
+173 FPSLDP
-182 KVTETQAELTV
+182 KNVTETEAELTV
-193 NGVTNKVRCLEYVI
+193 NGVTNKVRCLEYVL

-245 ISAAFDKIRNYQPK
+245 IGAAFDKIRNYQPK
-259 DSESVSIKRY
+259 DNESVSIKRY

-279 LSVKLSDLSASAK
+279 LNAMLADVNVTAK
-292 YITVSDENGIYAEFE
+292 YTIVSDDKGTYAAFE
-307 ATAADD
+307 AKVTAE
-313 GKTVFSVTGSGS
+313 GETVSVTGSGS

-404 FSVKLSASCKLL
+404 FSVKLSASCKLV

-439 ASNEVNAAIMNK
+439 ASNEVTAALMNR
-451 LDKTIAVIRGLID
+451 LGKTIAVIRGLID
-464 IGDNDFDSDF
+464 IGDIDFDSGF

>member
-24 NSTRPKDAGELFFDE
+24 NSTQPKDAGELFFDE

-59 KSITNADIT
+59 KSITNADVT

-245 ISAAFDKIRNYQPK
+245 IGAAFDKIRNYQPK

-279 LSVKLSDLSASAK
+279 LNAMLADVNVTAK
-292 YITVSDENGIYAEFE
+292 YTIVSDDKGTYAAFE
-307 ATAADD
+307 AKVTAE
-313 GKTVFSVTGSGS
+313 GETVSVTGSGS

-361 TTLELSVGSGAVSI
+361 TTLDLSVGSGAVSI

-404 FSVKLSASCKLL
+404 FSVKLSASCKLV

-439 ASNEVNAAIMNK
+439 ASNEVNAALMNR
-451 LDKTIAVIRGLID
+451 LGKTIAVIRGLFSID
-464 IGDNDFDSDF
+464 DNDFDSDF

>member
-24 NSTRPKDAGELFFDE
+24 NSTQPKDAGELFFDE

-279 LSVKLSDLSASAK
+279 LNAMLADVNVTAK
-292 YITVSDENGIYAEFE
+292 YTIVSDDKGTYAAFE
-307 ATAADD
+307 AKVTAE
-313 GKTVFSVTGSGS
+313 GETVSVTGSGS

-361 TTLELSVGSGAVSI
+361 TTLDLSVGSGAVRI

-397 EISIPSA
+397 EISIPSS

-425 ADSEVGTE
+425 ADSEIGTE

-439 ASNEVNAAIMNK
+439 ASNEVTAALMNR
-451 LDKTIAVIRGLID
+451 LGKTIAVIRGLID
-464 IGDNDFDSDF
+464 IGDIDFDSGF

>member
-1 MKKIISAFLSVIM
+1 MKKITSAFLSVIM

-24 NSTRPKDAGELFFDE
+24 NSTRPKDADELFFDE

-47 SIIETMGIDTSD
+47 SIMETMGIDTSD
-59 KSITNADIT
+59 KSITNADVT

-78 GLSIDNLSV
+78 GLSLDNLSV
-87 SGFRLFAS
+87 GGFRLFDS

-125 SLLYALDAKNALLK
+125 SLLYALNTKNALLK

-162 AEVSAENSETS
+162 ADVSGAEAS
-173 SPFPALDPA
+173 FPSLDPA
-182 KVTETQAELTV
+182 KVTETQTELTV

-212 ASIVHSFA
+212 ASIVHSFP
-220 DALEKELASNEQ
+220 DMIEKELASNEQ

-239 FDTEGK
+239 FDPEGE
-245 ISAAFDKIRNYQPK
+245 IGAAFDKIRNYQPK

-279 LSVKLSDLSASAK
+279 LNAMIADVNVTVK
-292 YITVSDENGIYAEFE
+292 YTTVSDDKGVYAAFE
-307 ATAADD
+307 AKVTAE
-313 GKTVFSVTGSGS
+313 GENVSVTGSGS
-325 SSKDGAFALE
+325 SSKDGTFALE
-335 ATVNAGDEPVKLK
+335 VTVNAGDEPIKLK

-361 TTLELSVGSGAVSI
+361 TTLDLSVGSGAVSI

-404 FSVKLSASCKLL
+404 FSVKLSASCKLV

-439 ASNEVNAAIMNK
+439 SSNEVNAAIMNK
-451 LDKTIAVIRGLID
+451 LDKTIAVIRGLFSID
-464 IGDNDFDSDF
+464 DNDFDSGF

>member
-1 MKKIISAFLSVIM
+1 MKKITSAFLSVIM

-24 NSTRPKDAGELFFDE
+24 NSTQPKEAGELFFDE

-47 SIIETMGIDTSD
+47 SIMETMGIDTSD
-59 KSITNADIT
+59 KSITNADVT

-78 GLSIDNLSV
+78 GLSLDNLSV
-87 SGFRLFAS
+87 GGIRLFAS
-95 PVTINATA
+95 PVTINAAA

-125 SLLYALDAKNALLK
+125 SLLYALNTKNALLK

-162 AEVSAENSETS
+162 ADVSGAEAS
-173 SPFPALDPA
+173 FPSLDP
-182 KVTETQAELTV
+182 KNVTETEAELTV

-212 ASIVHSFA
+212 ASIVHSFP
-220 DALEKELASNEQ
+220 DMIEKELASNEQ

-239 FDTEGK
+239 FDPEGE
-245 ISAAFDKIRNYQPK
+245 IGAAFDKIRNYQPK

-279 LSVKLSDLSASAK
+279 LNVMIADLNVTVK
-292 YITVSDENGIYAEFE
+292 YTTVSDDKGVYAAFE
-307 ATAADD
+307 AKVTAE
-313 GKTVFSVTGSGS
+313 GETVFVTGSGS
-325 SSKDGAFALE
+325 SSKDGTFALE
-335 ATVNAGDEPVKLK
+335 VTVNAGDEPIKLK

-361 TTLELSVGSGAVSI
+361 TTLDLSVGSGAVSI
-375 NIPTTVTVA
+375 NLPTTVTVA

-404 FSVKLSASCKLL
+404 FSVKLSASCKLV

-451 LDKTIAVIRGLID
+451 LDKTIAVIRGLFSID
-464 IGDNDFDSDF
+464 DNDFDSGF

>member
-1 MKKIISAFLSVIM
+1 MKKITSAFLSVIM

-24 NSTRPKDAGELFFDE
+24 NSTQPKDAGELFFDE
-39 GGADRFTQ
+39 GGADRFAH

-59 KSITNADIT
+59 KSITNADVT

-87 SGFRLFAS
+87 GGVKLFNS
-95 PVTINATA
+95 PIALNATA

-162 AEVSAENSETS
+162 AEVSATEAF
-173 SPFPALDPA
+173 FPSLDP
-182 KVTETQAELTV
+182 KNVTETEAELTV
-193 NGVTNKVRCLEYVI
+193 NGVTNKVRCLEYVL

-245 ISAAFDKIRNYQPK
+245 IGAAFDKIRNYQPK

-279 LSVKLSDLSASAK
+279 LNAMLADVNITAK
-292 YITVSDENGIYAEFE
+292 YTIVSDDKGTYAAFE
-307 ATAADD
+307 AKVTAE
-313 GKTVFSVTGSGS
+313 GETVSVTGSGS

-404 FSVKLSASCKLL
+404 FSVKLSASCKLV

-439 ASNEVNAAIMNK
+439 ASNEVTAALMNR
-451 LDKTIAVIRGLID
+451 LGKTIAVIRGLID
-464 IGDNDFDSDF
+464 IGDIDFDSGF